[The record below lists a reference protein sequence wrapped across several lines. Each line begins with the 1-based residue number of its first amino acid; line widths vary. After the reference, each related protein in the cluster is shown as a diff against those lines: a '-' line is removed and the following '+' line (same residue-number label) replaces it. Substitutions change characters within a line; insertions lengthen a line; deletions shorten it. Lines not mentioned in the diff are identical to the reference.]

1 MGMLLCP
8 VDFSE
13 SSKNSL
19 NYGIATAQV
28 LGYSVHVLYV
38 FQVPVASSDA
48 FVFVPSNEELES
60 MKNSYEKKIEEF
72 IMEALSQYPSNEVKT
87 SFEVRYGDVES
98 EILDI
103 AESLK
108 IELII
113 MGIQGK
119 GFLTEKLIGS
129 TATRVLSESA
139 IPTLVVPASAQFEVP
154 KSILFAY
161 DNKGFTNKAVLKPLL
176 WMAKVFDSNISVV
189 TVFEEI
195 EQFPEMASSLHKE
208 SLQPALESYEK
219 TSYHVV
225 QNRDFVE
232 GVKLFLKEHPCDIIY
247 LISRK
252 HNFWTSLFKEK
263 HAKEMAFHGD
273 IPILSNLEC

>member
-1 MGMLLCP
+1 
-8 VDFSE
+8 
-13 SSKNSL
+13 
-19 NYGIATAQV
+19 
-28 LGYSVHVLYV
+28 
-38 FQVPVASSDA
+38 
-48 FVFVPSNEELES
+48 

-219 TSYHVV
+219 PPT
-225 QNRDFVE
+225 
-232 GVKLFLKEHPCDIIY
+232 
-247 LISRK
+247 
-252 HNFWTSLFKEK
+252 
-263 HAKEMAFHGD
+263 M
-273 IPILSNLEC
+273 